1 MRPGLSVVNKKDIV
15 FVLIIQYIFIEI
27 ILVSR

>member
-15 FVLIIQYIFIEI
+15 FVRKIQYIFIKI